1 MTIKEAIKEAKERSD
16 WSIVAYEPT
25 SVTVEFMTV
34 DKYRDETEL
43 DLFGE
48 NKELELAYLW
58 KELCEEFDSLPN
70 LVLAVEAFGYIR
82 E

>member
-43 DLFGE
+43 DLYGDDPE
-48 NKELELAYLW
+48 QELKELWES
-58 KELCEEFDSLPN
+58 LCEEFDSLPN
-70 LVLAVEAFGYIR
+70 LVLSVEAYGYIR